1 VWFATRENR
10 DVEFSGLDVAIEA
23 PPEAPANSWNS
34 PAISDDCRSLYA
46 VRYVADTGAGE
57 SSWTLEVFTR

>member
-1 VWFATRENR
+1 VP
-10 DVEFSGLDVAIEA
+10 FSSLDPVIEA
-23 PPEAPANSWNS
+23 AAEPRAASWLS

-57 SSWTLEVFTR
+57 PSWTLEVLER